1 MRQAYFGRKSR
12 KLVQGEDM
20 KKRLELYR
28 RGSLPVYWLFFFGF
42 LAGVVIPNVMWKYE
56 WHQKTAAS
64 LYLLAVFADNSLD
77 KGEYFLQVLKMR
89 GSVFLISALCGVSVF
104 GAPLAV
110 MGILYMGVRTGLLLT
125 MSILQFGLQGG
136 IVGLGAL
143 FPRVPLILSLLFLA
157 DVADIPAV
165 FGNLEEPW
173 ADCRRG
179 ILLCVSRSFM
189 RGGLYGRNFAGNLV
203 QSSGYGG
210 SDEKPGAFLK

>member
-64 LYLLAVFADNSLD
+64 LYLLAAFADNSLD

-143 FPRVPLILSLLFLA
+143 FPQSLLYFPCFFWLMWLIYRQSLEIWKSRGLIA
-157 DVADIPAV
+157 GEVSSYAFRVLLCAV
-165 FGNLEEPW
+165 VCMG
-173 ADCRRG
+173 G
-179 ILLCVSRSFM
+179 ILLETWCNPPVMEVLMKSLELF
-189 RGGLYGRNFAGNLV
+189 
-203 QSSGYGG
+203 
-210 SDEKPGAFLK
+210 

>member
-64 LYLLAVFADNSLD
+64 LYLLAAFADNSLD

-143 FPRVPLILSLLFLA
+143 FPQYLLYFPCFFWLN
-157 DVADIPAV
+157 I
-165 FGNLEEPW
+165 
-173 ADCRRG
+173 
-179 ILLCVSRSFM
+179 
-189 RGGLYGRNFAGNLV
+189 FA
-203 QSSGYGG
+203 
-210 SDEKPGAFLK
+210 K

>member
-1 MRQAYFGRKSR
+1 MDASPVNWYRVRICK
-12 KLVQGEDM
+12 KDWNCTEGEAF
-20 KKRLELYR
+20 LCT
-28 RGSLPVYWLFFFGF
+28 GF
-42 LAGVVIPNVMWKYE
+42 SFWILAGVVIPNVMWKYE

-64 LYLLAVFADNSLD
+64 LYLLAAFADNSLD

-143 FPRVPLILSLLFLA
+143 FPQYLLYFPCFFWLMWLIYRQSL
-157 DVADIPAV
+157 
-165 FGNLEEPW
+165 GNLEEPW

>member
-64 LYLLAVFADNSLD
+64 LYLLAAFADNSLD

-104 GAPLAV
+104 GAP
-110 MGILYMGVRTGLLLT
+110 
-125 MSILQFGLQGG
+125 
-136 IVGLGAL
+136 
-143 FPRVPLILSLLFLA
+143 
-157 DVADIPAV
+157 
-165 FGNLEEPW
+165 
-173 ADCRRG
+173 
-179 ILLCVSRSFM
+179 
-189 RGGLYGRNFAGNLV
+189 
-203 QSSGYGG
+203 
-210 SDEKPGAFLK
+210 